1 MESGRRALARS
12 LLDAATADV
21 LSIAA
26 ARVGPPVWR
35 IRDDRLEHPAEVQK
49 ELGDQLRADERE
61 TTAVRARPQPAPAPG
76 P

>member
-12 LLDAATADV
+12 LVDAATADV

-35 IRDDRLEHPAEVQK
+35 IRDDRLEHLAEV
-49 ELGDQLRADERE
+49 
-61 TTAVRARPQPAPAPG
+61 
-76 P
+76 

>member
-26 ARVGPPVWR
+26 RVGPPVWR
-35 IRDDRLEHPAEVQK
+35 IRDDRLEHLAEV
-49 ELGDQLRADERE
+49 
-61 TTAVRARPQPAPAPG
+61 
-76 P
+76 